1 LNFCLIILKEGF
13 RLPIITV
20 ETLKGVYTMKIT
32 VTGKNIEV
40 TDALRDYAEKK
51 VSKIAKFFEKSPL
64 ASQVS
69 LRTERGLHIV
79 EITVQVDG
87 LILRGEEK
95 TSDMYASIDGA
106 IDKIERQVHKF
117 KTRINRKLREENR
130 VVLEEIPN
138 QKEQLEPQIVRT
150 KRFAVKPMSVEEA
163 VMQMDLLGH
172 DFFVFSNSE
181 TEEVNVVYR
190 RKDGNYGLIEPEF

>member
-1 LNFCLIILKEGF
+1 MNFCLIILKEGF